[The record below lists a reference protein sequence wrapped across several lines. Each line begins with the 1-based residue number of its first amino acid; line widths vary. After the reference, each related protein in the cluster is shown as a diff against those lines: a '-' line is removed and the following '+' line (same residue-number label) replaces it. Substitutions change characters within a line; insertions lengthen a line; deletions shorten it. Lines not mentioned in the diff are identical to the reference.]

1 MLNLLWFWREASSE
15 AKKGMEGE
23 EGKEVMKA
31 KNTCLFGS
39 TLICTPLCLWDARKE
54 EWRLQ
59 QSRWDTS
66 ERWSTL
72 KNGDERVDFEVLERL
87 VSWFG
92 DGLDVAKGG
101 GIKP

>member
-1 MLNLLWFWREASSE
+1 
-15 AKKGMEGE
+15 MEGE

-39 TLICTPLCLWDARKE
+39 TLICTPLCLGDARKE

-66 ERWSTL
+66 ER
-72 KNGDERVDFEVLERL
+72 
-87 VSWFG
+87 
-92 DGLDVAKGG
+92 
-101 GIKP
+101 